1 MGDPRPA
8 LEMRKGFLGKV
19 MSALSQWMSSRY
31 DWRETGRES
40 SAGDRQ
46 GREGSRKR
54 VAKPM
59 LRGEHST
66 LGCIQDD
73 WGGVGTKDH
82 CEVSA
87 GGWSQK
93 IPGPVG
99 TERISYV
106 IL

>member
-1 MGDPRPA
+1 
-8 LEMRKGFLGKV
+8 
-19 MSALSQWMSSRY
+19 MSRCY
-31 DWRETGRES
+31 DYRETGRES

-54 VAKPM
+54 VAKPK

-66 LGCIQDD
+66 LGCIQDG

-82 CEVSA
+82 CEISA

-93 IPGPVG
+93 IRALWARKGFLMLSS
-99 TERISYV
+99 R
-106 IL
+106 